1 MRSLLCL
8 FLLASAVAPAANAAP
23 AIATTA
29 TVNVMVTDRHGTPLP
44 SARVMVNGATGREG
58 NTNKAGR
65 VVFTNLE
72 AGSYTL
78 RVERDKFITF
88 EKDFDV
94 RGRRGSI
101 PVFAA
106 LSPVASLPARASR
119 ATASTRSWVAPASVR
134 SGQTPVS
141 LVGAN
146 GIPQIVS
153 IPDLVE
159 KDFSK
164 QRSAKESPIGCSGL
178 TGARLIQVT
187 EPMAALDAGA
197 EEMLY
202 VVAGEATLTIG
213 EKTDTVKSGW
223 FSIIPRGVAYTL
235 VRKGRNPV
243 ILLSVLGSQPCKSTS
258 PRLFADAQTR

>member
-8 FLLASAVAPAANAAP
+8 FLLASAVAPPAMAAP
-23 AIATTA
+23 AIATT
-29 TVNVMVTDRHGTPLP
+29 VNVVVTDRHGKPLP
-44 SARVMVNGATGREG
+44 SAHVMVNGVTEREG
-58 NTNKAGR
+58 TTNNAGR
-65 VVFTNLE
+65 VVFTNLG

-94 RGRRGSI
+94 RGERGPI

-106 LSPVASLPARASR
+106 LSPVSSLPARASK
-119 ATASTRSWVAPASVR
+119 ATASARPGVAPASAR

-141 LVGAN
+141 LVGEN
-146 GIPQIVS
+146 GTPQIVS

-159 KDFSK
+159 KTLVG
-164 QRSAKESPIGCSGL
+164 QRSVKESPIGCSGL

-187 EPMAALDAGA
+187 EPLSDRHADT

-202 VVAGEATLTIG
+202 VVAGEAALAIG
-213 EKTDTVKSGW
+213 ETRQTVKSGG
-223 FSIIPRGVAYTL
+223 FSIIPRGVPYAL
-235 VRKGRNPV
+235 VRTGRNPV
-243 ILLSVLGSQPCKSTS
+243 ILLSVLGSQPCKSAS
-258 PRLFADAQTR
+258 PRLYAEAQTR

>member
-1 MRSLLCL
+1 MRSVLCL
-8 FLLASAVAPAANAAP
+8 FLLASAVVPAAAAAP
-23 AIATTA
+23 AIETTA
-29 TVNVMVTDRHGTPLP
+29 TVNVVVTDRHGKPLP
-44 SARVMVNGATGREG
+44 AARVMVNGGTEREG

-65 VVFTNLE
+65 VSFTNLE

-94 RGRRGSI
+94 RGQRGAI

-106 LSPVASLPARASR
+106 LSPVASLPARASK
-119 ATASTRSWVAPASVR
+119 ATASTRPWVAPASSR
-134 SGQTPVS
+134 SAHTPVS
-141 LVGAN
+141 LVGEN
-146 GIPQIVS
+146 GTPQIVS

-159 KDFSK
+159 KNLSG
-164 QRSAKESPIGCSGL
+164 QRLAKESPIGCSGL
-178 TGARLIQVT
+178 TAARLIQVT
-187 EPMAALDAGA
+187 DPIAALDAGA

-213 EKTDTVKSGW
+213 ERTDTVKSGW

-243 ILLSVLGSQPCKSTS
+243 ILLSVLGSQPCKSAS